1 MNAYGNTNSKKV
13 RNSGGLALLLIAL
26 LLVSCVGVAYAY
38 SALTSEQEIDN
49 NTITD
54 EYIVLK
60 TNSEDVLETIAFDTV
75 TDGTNVTGY
84 KVHTTE
90 SLTISGTPTPVLK
103 ISDPTWEVNVT
114 KTNVSDSDSV
124 TYGLTVTVT
133 AFTPV
138 AGLNYVMVLDDGD
151 TYTVINSYH
160 AIDANHDG
168 WTFTGLSYAT
178 DYSVALYV
186 YGQYSGAVAQSGFT
200 NYDSTANPVVT
211 GSVFK
216 FVATAEPVA

>member
-26 LLVSCVGVAYAY
+26 LLVSCVGIGFAYV
-38 SALTSEQEIDN
+38 ALTSEQEIDN
-49 NTITD
+49 NTITN

-60 TNSEDVLETIAFDTV
+60 TNSEDVLESIAFDTV

-84 KVHTTE
+84 KVHTDSTVG
-90 SLTISGTPTPVLK
+90 GTDMDK
-103 ISDPTWEVNVT
+103 ISVSSWKVNVT
-114 KTNVSDSDSV
+114 KNNVSDSDSV

-133 AFTPV
+133 DFTPV
-138 AGLNYVMVLDDGD
+138 AGLNYVMV
-151 TYTVINSYH
+151 INSVAVAY
-160 AIDANHDG
+160 NSG
-168 WTFTGLSYAT
+168 WTFSGLSYAT

>member
-26 LLVSCVGVAYAY
+26 LLVSCVGIGFAHM
-38 SALTSEQEIDN
+38 ALTSEQEIDN
-49 NTITD
+49 NTITNK
-54 EYIVLK
+54 YIVLS
-60 TNSEDVLETIAFDTV
+60 TDSEDVLETIAFDTV

-90 SLTISGTPTPVLK
+90 SITISSVSTPVLK
-103 ISDPTWEVNVT
+103 ISDPTWKVNVT
-114 KTNVSDSDSV
+114 KNNVDDSD

-133 AFTPV
+133 DFTPV
-138 AGLNYVMVLDDGD
+138 AGLNYVMV
-151 TYTVINSYH
+151 INNVVVAYNS
-160 AIDANHDG
+160 G
-168 WTFTGLSYAT
+168 WTFSGLSYAT

-186 YGQYSGAVAQSGFT
+186 YGEYADPDPANPIGAKSGFT
-200 NYDSTANPVVT
+200 NYSANPVVT

>member
-1 MNAYGNTNSKKV
+1 MDAYGNTNSKKV

-26 LLVSCVGVAYAY
+26 LLVSCVGIGFAHM
-38 SALTSEQEIDN
+38 ALTSEQEIDN
-49 NTITD
+49 NIITN

-60 TNSEDVLETIAFDTV
+60 TNSEDVLDTIAFDTV
-75 TDGTNVTGY
+75 TDGNTVTGY
-84 KVHTTE
+84 KVHTAGGDV
-90 SLTISGTPTPVLK
+90 LTINTEDTPVLK
-103 ISDPTWEVNVT
+103 ISDPTWKVNVA
-114 KTNVSDSDSV
+114 KNNVSDSN

-133 AFTPV
+133 DFIPV
-138 AGLNYVMVLDDGD
+138 AGLNYVMV
-151 TYTVINSYH
+151 INNVVVAYNS
-160 AIDANHDG
+160 G
-168 WTFTGLSYAT
+168 WTFSGLSYAT

-186 YGQYSGAVAQSGFT
+186 YGQYNGAVAQSGFT

>member
-26 LLVSCVGVAYAY
+26 LLVSCVGIGFAYM
-38 SALTSEQEIDN
+38 ALTSEQEIDN
-49 NTITD
+49 NTITN

-60 TNSEDVLETIAFDTV
+60 TDSEDVLETIAFDTV

-84 KVHTTE
+84 KVHTAE
-90 SLTISGTPTPVLK
+90 SITISGNSTPVLK
-103 ISDPTWEVNVT
+103 ISDPTWKVNVT
-114 KTNVSDSDSV
+114 KTNVSDTDSV

-133 AFTPV
+133 KFTPV
-138 AGLNYVMVLDDGD
+138 TGLNYVMV
-151 TYTVINSYH
+151 INNVAVAY
-160 AIDANHDG
+160 NNG
-168 WTFTGLSYAT
+168 WTFSGLSYAT

-186 YGQYSGAVAQSGFT
+186 YGQYDGATAQSGFT
-200 NYDSTANPVVT
+200 NYSADPSEV

>member
-1 MNAYGNTNSKKV
+1 MNTYGNTNNRKV
-13 RNSGGLALLLIAL
+13 RNGGSLALLLIAL

-60 TNSEDVLETIAFDTV
+60 TNSEDVLDTIAFDTV
-75 TDGTNVTGY
+75 TDGTNVTTF
-84 KVHTTE
+84 KVHTAE
-90 SLTISGTPTPVLK
+90 SITISGTPTNVLK
-103 ISDPTWEVNVT
+103 ISDPTWKVNVT

-133 AFTPV
+133 DFTPV
-138 AGLNYVMVLDDGD
+138 AGLNYIM
-151 TYTVINSYH
+151 VINNVVVAYNS
-160 AIDANHDG
+160 G

-186 YGQYSGAVAQSGFT
+186 YGQYNGATAQSGFT

>member
-1 MNAYGNTNSKKV
+1 MTTYGNPNDKKV
-13 RNSGGLALLLIAL
+13 RNGGSLALLLITF

-60 TNSEDVLETIAFDTV
+60 TNSEDVLDTIAFDTV
-75 TDGTNVTGY
+75 TNGTAVTTF

-90 SLTISGTPTPVLK
+90 SISISDVSTPVLK
-103 ISDPTWEVNVT
+103 ISDPSWKVNVT
-114 KTNVSDSDSV
+114 KTNVSDTDSV
-124 TYGLTVTVT
+124 TYGLNVTVT
-133 AFTPV
+133 KFTPV
-138 AGLNYVMVLDDGD
+138 AGLNYVMV
-151 TYTVINSYH
+151 INNVAVAYNS
-160 AIDANHDG
+160 G
-168 WTFTGLSYAT
+168 WTFTGLSYTT

-186 YGQYSGAVAQSGFT
+186 YGQYDSATAQSGFT
-200 NYDSTANPVVT
+200 NYSADPSEV

>member
-1 MNAYGNTNSKKV
+1 MNAYGNTNNKKV

-26 LLVSCVGVAYAY
+26 LLVSCVGIGFAHM
-38 SALTSEQEIDN
+38 ALTSEQEIDN
-49 NTITD
+49 NTITN

-60 TNSEDVLETIAFDTV
+60 TDSEDVLETIAFDTV
-75 TDGTNVTGY
+75 TDGNNVTGY

-90 SLTISGTPTPVLK
+90 SITISSVSTPVLK
-103 ISDPTWEVNVT
+103 ISDPDWEVNVT
-114 KTNVSDSDSV
+114 KNNVSDSN

-133 AFTPV
+133 DFTPV
-138 AGLNYVMVLDDGD
+138 AGLNYVMVLDDGN
-151 TYTVINSYH
+151 TYNVVNSYH
-160 AIDANHDG
+160 AIDANRDG

-186 YGQYSGAVAQSGFT
+186 YGQYNGAVAQSGFT

>member
-13 RNSGGLALLLIAL
+13 RNSGGLVLLLIAL
-26 LLVSCVGVAYAY
+26 LLVSCVGIGFAYM
-38 SALTSEQEIDN
+38 ALTSEQEIDN
-49 NTITD
+49 NTITN

-60 TNSEDVLETIAFDTV
+60 TDSEDVLETIAFDTV

-84 KVHTTE
+84 KVHTAGGDT
-90 SLTISGTPTPVLK
+90 LTISGTPTNVLK
-103 ISDPTWEVNVT
+103 ISDPTWKVNVT

-133 AFTPV
+133 DFTPV
-138 AGLNYVMVLDDGD
+138 AGLNYVMV
-151 TYTVINSYH
+151 INNVVVAYNS
-160 AIDANHDG
+160 G
-168 WTFTGLSYAT
+168 WTFSGLSYAT

-186 YGQYSGAVAQSGFT
+186 YGQYNGAVAQSGFT